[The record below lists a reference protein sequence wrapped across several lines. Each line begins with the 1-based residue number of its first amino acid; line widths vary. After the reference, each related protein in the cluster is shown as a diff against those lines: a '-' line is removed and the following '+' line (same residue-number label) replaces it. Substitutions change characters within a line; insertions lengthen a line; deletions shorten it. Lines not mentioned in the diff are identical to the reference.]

1 MMSEPMQHKKS
12 SLYIEVKRDI
22 ETRLQLLNFWKKSI
36 RTQFD
41 LILSKNPID
50 EIKDLIVQIEEAI
63 SKNIKLRDAIHIE
76 ENQDL
81 NGRARGQVNSL
92 IINSLGVLNDN
103 AEREVET
110 LKAAMSHI
118 GVKITYEGFSFF
130 RKAV

>member
-1 MMSEPMQHKKS
+1 MQHKKAG
-12 SLYIEVKRDI
+12 LYVEVKKDI
-22 ETRLQLLNFWKKSI
+22 ESRLQLLNLWKKSI

-50 EIKDLIVQIEEAI
+50 EIKDLILQIDEAI
-63 SKNIKLRDAIHIE
+63 SKNIKLRDAFYIE

-81 NGRARGQVNSL
+81 NGRARGQLNSL

-110 LKAAMSHI
+110 LKTAMSYI
-118 GVKITYEGFSFF
+118 GIKITDEGLSFF

>member
-1 MMSEPMQHKKS
+1 MSESMQHKKAG
-12 SLYIEVKRDI
+12 LFVEVKKDI
-22 ETRLQLLNFWKKSI
+22 ESRLQLLNLWKKSI

-50 EIKDLIVQIEEAI
+50 EIKDLILQIDEAI
-63 SKNIKLRDAIHIE
+63 SKNIKLRDAIYIE

-81 NGRARGQVNSL
+81 NGRARGQLNSL
-92 IINSLGVLNDN
+92 IISSLGVLNDN

-110 LKAAMSHI
+110 LKTAMSYI
-118 GVKITYEGFSFF
+118 GIKITDEGLSFF